1 MDEESPLP
9 ILASCS
15 WVQNGSSL
23 KSHLGKDYACGMQSS
38 FELSVPM
45 KSLYFTKHRHAVAQ
59 VHVRK
64 GHLYHRLLKNII
76 RLCVFNA
83 IFIGGEK
90 KKKIQSIK
98 RTKALFQQ
106 TVAPKR
112 FSHCRI
118 FFQLFPPISFLIAFL
133 FQSKYLKEA
142 NLRFR
147 IISYGAQLL
156 WLISFQFIPLLLL
169 FYYSLVIWYCYVKK
183 EKLPLF
189 SLESFAHHSLKLAP

>member
-83 IFIGGEK
+83 IFIGGK
-90 KKKIQSIK
+90 KKKNPEYQKDQGPVSADCSSK
-98 RTKALFQQ
+98 E
-106 TVAPKR
+106 V
-112 FSHCRI
+112 FSLQK
-118 FFQLFPPISFLIAFL
+118 FFQLFSPISFLIAFL
-133 FQSKYLKEA
+133 FQNKYLKEA

-169 FYYSLVIWYCYVKK
+169 FYYSLVIWYCYMKK